1 MKDIIKTY
9 SWQMVFAEN
18 DAQFESLLDELI
30 EKANGL
36 GFEKVLEVDMA
47 NAKEQNE
54 ARVAVT
60 EEFAG

>member
-1 MKDIIKTY
+1 
-9 SWQMVFAEN
+9 MVFAEN

-30 EKANGL
+30 ETANGL
-36 GFEKVLEVDMA
+36 GYEKVLEVDMA

-54 ARVAVT
+54 ARLAVT